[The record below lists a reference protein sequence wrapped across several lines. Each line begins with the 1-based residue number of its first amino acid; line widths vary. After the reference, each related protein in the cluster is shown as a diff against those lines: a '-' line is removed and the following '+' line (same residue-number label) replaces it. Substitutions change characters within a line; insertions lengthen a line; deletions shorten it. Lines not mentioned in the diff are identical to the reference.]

1 MPFSLALVIAL
12 LLGAGLAIQAGVN
25 ASLRTTLG
33 HPLHAT
39 IVNFLVG
46 LALVFA
52 TAAAIGLKT
61 PPPGN
66 FGRSSPWM
74 YLGGVLGAAYVLGA
88 TVLAPRLGAATL
100 MALIV
105 TGQLITATIIDHNGW
120 LGFAGHPITPTRV
133 IGAVLLVGGVILVR
147 RG

>member
-1 MPFSLALVIAL
+1 MPIALAIVIAL
-12 LLGAGLAIQAGVN
+12 LLGAGLSTQAGVN
-25 ASLRTTLG
+25 SSLRTALG

-46 LALVFA
+46 MVVVFA
-52 TAAAIGLKT
+52 AALAIGLRT
-61 PPPGN
+61 PSHEN

-74 YLGGVLGAAYVLGA
+74 YLGGVLGAIYVLGSTA
-88 TVLAPRLGAATL
+88 LAPRLGAATL

-105 TGQLITATIIDHNGW
+105 TGQLVAATIIDHNGW
-120 LGFAGHPITPTRV
+120 LGFSGHPITATR
-133 IGAVLLVGGVILVR
+133 IAGGVLLVAGVVLIR